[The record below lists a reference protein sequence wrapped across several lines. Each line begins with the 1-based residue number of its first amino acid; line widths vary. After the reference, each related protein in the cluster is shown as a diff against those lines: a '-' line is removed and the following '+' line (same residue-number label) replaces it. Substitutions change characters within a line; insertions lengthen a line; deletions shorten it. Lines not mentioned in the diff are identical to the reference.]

1 MRKRMEKWLIALTA
15 LFCLNFAFVQGASA
29 QSAGGTELQ
38 LSDLTAEKLEALG
51 NSIYFD
57 VDNSLKIDE
66 KKARQAYKKFTG
78 KELKSIAGQL
88 AAIPEERVLE
98 LKQIALAEQAAGEGE
113 VQVMAIPLIVW
124 AGIGVAGILAGGAA
138 IYFTGKYMSW
148 QEKKYLVDTC
158 YAAGGRPILDSG
170 DTAGINSAPQKAW
183 WKFGNT
189 YSFECAK

>member
-1 MRKRMEKWLIALTA
+1 MEKWLIALTA
-15 LFCLNFAFVQGASA
+15 LLCLNFAFVQGASA
-29 QSAGGTELQ
+29 QSTGGTELQ

-98 LKQIALAEQAAGEGE
+98 LKQIALAEQAAGE
-113 VQVMAIPLIVW
+113 A
-124 AGIGVAGILAGGAA
+124 
-138 IYFTGKYMSW
+138 
-148 QEKKYLVDTC
+148 
-158 YAAGGRPILDSG
+158 
-170 DTAGINSAPQKAW
+170 
-183 WKFGNT
+183 KF
-189 YSFECAK
+189 K